1 MPHADDPYR
10 VLFPTVE
17 KTVWG
22 DDDFPVRK
30 FREFGNDS
38 AGIGELF
45 KRRNPC
51 PARSRN
57 CLAALG
63 LSRVMYA
70 MAARNCARADGVN

>member
-1 MPHADDPYR
+1 MLHADDPYR

-45 KRRNPC
+45 KPT
-51 PARSRN
+51 
-57 CLAALG
+57 
-63 LSRVMYA
+63 
-70 MAARNCARADGVN
+70 

>member
-1 MPHADDPYR
+1 MPNADDPFR

-30 FREFGNDS
+30 VREVGNDS

-45 KRRNPC
+45 KPT
-51 PARSRN
+51 
-57 CLAALG
+57 
-63 LSRVMYA
+63 
-70 MAARNCARADGVN
+70 